1 MIDLISI
8 DINQAAYLT
17 LKQSFKGSKI
27 IQK

>member
-8 DINQAAYLT
+8 DINYDAQLT